1 MARCPFLKVDD
12 TGWFSW
18 DWYCELTGE
27 KIGDD
32 SHKTKVENL
41 CDTEYGTRYE
51 NCPTYQHR

>member
-1 MARCPFLKVDD
+1 MFYGKMSLFKSRR
-12 TGWFSW
+12 FSW